1 MSNSKSGLPYD
12 ELGFLIG
19 LKQTGRDLAKIDKNV
34 EAIAGILLKLQKDFE
49 GKLSD
54 SQQQFKPKLSAL
66 EQALIDAQIKPVDI
80 ADIIKEQANPM
91 IQSTVIL
98 DRVAKSLEDLIEDVA
113 ANKNAPKSK
122 TTQVHQKAIEID
134 SPESVIREPG
144 TDESKKQNTQGP
156 KEVTPRPRDS
166 KGRFIGDGSIE
177 NENKSKLGKVIQSIG
192 TAFKDVMPNTPQG
205 VDPTVDAINEVATV
219 LSPVKRAAG
228 FMLRP
233 LTGWMKSRKRNEPLP
248 KEQSD
253 HNRKQIK
260 LLQRLVDNLQSKGGL
275 LGSIGK
281 LLGAGGGVLGSL
293 FGGILKNGGKLL
305 KFGKGLPVIGA
316 LLTAMSFSNWGN
328 KSTKEKGGAVG
339 STAGGLIGGAI
350 GSIFG
355 PIGTVAGAGLGA
367 IIGEK
372 IGGAAAPYIKQWTD
386 SLIAADIPSMVSKL
400 ISSAL
405 SLTPGGIVKSLADW
419 GKEKWNSTF
428 NGQPNPS
435 YLMRRQYGGKG
446 VNNGEPAPFGAVA
459 KQTYAIGKYAPL
471 LDEIARGESKHGG
484 AFGTFGYDTVY
495 SGAKIKPP
503 KPISQMTIGEVKAYQ
518 KQLLNSGSNSSPVGR
533 YQFIKNG
540 DAFAKQVAK
549 AGLKDTDIFNAE
561 NQDRLAIHYAGGEKQ
576 VDKWIKNRDFTSL
589 TNKTAEQWAGLK
601 NSRGVGNYDNDGLNK
616 ARAGGVEA
624 IKNASEQ
631 ILRNESNKTNES
643 TYSKNA
649 EVIMQKAK
657 TNAPFL
663 NLQSSTTP
671 IATRTTS
678 LGARF
683 TPIKT
688 ESKIQP
694 AKEFPL
700 SPAPQ
705 EVVVKNQNSGTIN
718 QNVSNRLLAHAITG
732 GLGLGDS
739 WNG

>member
-1 MSNSKSGLPYD
+1 MSKPESGLPYD

-19 LKQTGRDLAKIDKNV
+19 LKQTGRNVAKIDKNV
-34 EAIAGILLKLQKDFE
+34 EEIHDVLLKLQKDFE

-80 ADIIKEQANPM
+80 SEIIKEQANPM
-91 IQSTVIL
+91 IQSTVVL
-98 DRVAKSLEDLIEDVA
+98 DRVAKSLEDLIDDIVA
-113 ANKNAPKSK
+113 KKIVPREK

-134 SPESVIREPG
+134 SPESVIG
-144 TDESKKQNTQGP
+144 DSSTDKPTKQTNQGQNDLTSR
-156 KEVTPRPRDS
+156 KRDS
-166 KGRFIGDGSIE
+166 KGRFIGDSSSD
-177 NENKSKLGKVIQSIG
+177 NENKSKLGKVIQTIG

-219 LSPVKRAAG
+219 LSPIKRAAG

-248 KEQSD
+248 KEQSN

-275 LGSIGK
+275 LGGFGK
-281 LLGAGGGVLGSL
+281 LLGAGGGVLASL
-293 FGGILKNGGKLL
+293 FGGLLKNGGKLL

-316 LLTAMSFSNWGN
+316 LLTAMSFSDWGT
-328 KSTKEKGGAVG
+328 KTTKEKGGAVG

-372 IGGAAAPYIKQWTD
+372 LGSVAAPYIKQWTD
-386 SLIAADIPSMVSKL
+386 SLIAADIPSMISKL
-400 ISSAL
+400 FSVAFN
-405 SLTPGGIVKSLADW
+405 LTPGGIAKSLVDW

-446 VNNGEPAPFGAVA
+446 VNGGEPVQFGAVV
-459 KQTYAIGKYAPL
+459 KQTFATGKYAPL

-503 KPISQMTIGEVKAYQ
+503 KPISQMTIGEIKAYQ
-518 KQLLNSGSNSSPVGR
+518 KLLLNSGSNSSPVGR

-540 DAFAKQVAK
+540 NAFAKQVAG
-549 AGLKDTDIFNAE
+549 AGLKDSDIFNAE
-561 NQDRLAIHYAGGEKQ
+561 NQDRLAIHYAGGKKQ
-576 VDKWIKNRDFTSL
+576 VDEWIKNRNFTAL

-601 NSRGVGNYDNDGLNK
+601 NASGVGNYDNDGLNK
-616 ARAGGVEA
+616 ARAGGVTA

-631 ILRNESNKTNES
+631 ILKDESINPTES
-643 TYSKNA
+643 RYTKKA
-649 EVIMQKAK
+649 EVILQKAK
-657 TNAPFL
+657 TNIPAL
-663 NLQSSTTP
+663 NMQSAITTVASRSSNLAANYHP
-671 IATRTTS
+671 PKIET
-678 LGARF
+678 
-683 TPIKT
+683 KT
-688 ESKIQP
+688 QP
-694 AKEFPL
+694 AKEYL
-700 SPAPQ
+700 TSPTPQ
-705 EVVVKNQNSGTIN
+705 EVIVKNQIGGTIS
-718 QNVSNRLLAHAITG
+718 QNVSNRILAHAITG
-732 GLGLGDS
+732 GLGMGEN

>member
-19 LKQTGRDLAKIDKNV
+19 LKQTGRDVAKIDKNV
-34 EAIAGILLKLQKDFE
+34 EAIHDILLKLQKDLE

-54 SQQQFKPKLSAL
+54 PQQQFKPKLSAL

-80 ADIIKEQANPM
+80 ADIIKEQANPL

-156 KEVTPRPRDS
+156 KEVTPRTRDS

-192 TAFKDVMPNTPQG
+192 TAFKEVMPNTPQG

-233 LTGWMKSRKRNEPLP
+233 LTGWMKTRKRNEPLP

-275 LGSIGK
+275 LGSIEK

-305 KFGKGLPVIGA
+305 KFGKGIPVIGA

-328 KSTKEKGGAVG
+328 KSTKEKGVAVG
-339 STAGGLIGGAI
+339 STAGGLIGGAV

-355 PIGTVAGAGLGA
+355 PLGTVAGAGLGA

-405 SLTPGGIVKSLADW
+405 SLTPSGIVKSLADW

-459 KQTYAIGKYAPL
+459 SGALGKYQQLADAIAKGEGTYTSVNTGGNPKNRVNGDFQSKNIPNL
-471 LDEIARGESKHGG
+471 TNMTIDEILERNKLPIGYPDRINAAGKYQIIASTLKSAKKKMNLTGSEKFSQELQDKIFMHLLPQNVKDYIDKKHHNKNE
-484 AFGTFGYDTVY
+484 A
-495 SGAKIKPP
+495 
-503 KPISQMTIGEVKAYQ
+503 ISSISNMWSSVADPATGKTKHQDGVNKAA
-518 KQLLNSGSNSSPVGR
+518 
-533 YQFIKNG
+533 NG
-540 DAFAKQVAK
+540 LITYKVATAK
-549 AGLKDTDIFNAE
+549 AE
-561 NQDRLAIHYAGGEKQ
+561 PP
-576 VDKWIKNRDFTSL
+576 
-589 TNKTAEQWAGLK
+589 
-601 NSRGVGNYDNDGLNK
+601 
-616 ARAGGVEA
+616 
-624 IKNASEQ
+624 
-631 ILRNESNKTNES
+631 IL
-643 TYSKNA
+643 
-649 EVIMQKAK
+649 
-657 TNAPFL
+657 
-663 NLQSSTTP
+663 
-671 IATRTTS
+671 
-678 LGARF
+678 
-683 TPIKT
+683 
-688 ESKIQP
+688 
-694 AKEFPL
+694 
-700 SPAPQ
+700 
-705 EVVVKNQNSGTIN
+705 
-718 QNVSNRLLAHAITG
+718 
-732 GLGLGDS
+732 
-739 WNG
+739 